1 MKTQTICGAVYSLSR
16 NRVMTD
22 MQILIG
28 LNIQQSKEKS
38 IM

>member
-1 MKTQTICGAVYSLSR
+1 MPALKFSDETEYDERKS
-16 NRVMTD
+16 D
-22 MQILIG
+22 YDDILKIG